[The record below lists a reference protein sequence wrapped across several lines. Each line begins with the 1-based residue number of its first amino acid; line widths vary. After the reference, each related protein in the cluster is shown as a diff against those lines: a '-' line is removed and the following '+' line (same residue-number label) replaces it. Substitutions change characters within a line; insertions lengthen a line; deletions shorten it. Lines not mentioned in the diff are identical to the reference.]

1 MTETNLGDIVQDFH
15 WMMGTDLHLC
25 QQEKAPMGVVTYHT
39 LVLLHIVL
47 LDWLFAGQKQEEVD
61 DI

>member
-1 MTETNLGDIVQDFH
+1 MENLHGRRREVVNMTETNLGDIVQDFH

-47 LDWLFAGQKQEEVD
+47 LD
-61 DI
+61 

>member
-1 MTETNLGDIVQDFH
+1 MVNMTETNLGDIVQDFH

-47 LDWLFAGQKQEEVD
+47 LD
-61 DI
+61 